1 MEICAERMKSKT
13 DCHYGPALLVA
24 LMVWVASA
32 GWSQTAQPAQSYPA
46 RFPYRF
52 SNFVWWSD
60 DDLRVLL
67 KNRIPGLGDE
77 IAPAPTSEGP
87 VRDALKALLLE
98 KQVVAEVQSEE
109 PSPSAIGAERAPG
122 APGAP
127 EPAIVFSILTP
138 RIVVD
143 KVVVSQDAS
152 GLATSISQ
160 ELSPRE

>member
-1 MEICAERMKSKT
+1 MKSKA
-13 DCHYGPALLVA
+13 DCHHGPALLVT
-24 LMVWVASA
+24 LMVCAA

-46 RFPYRF
+46 HLPYRF

-60 DDLRVLL
+60 NDLRVLL

-77 IAPAPTSEGP
+77 IAPSPAVEVK

-98 KQVVAEVQSEE
+98 KQIVAEVQSQE

-122 APGAP
+122 AP

-138 RIVVD
+138 QIVVD

-160 ELSPRE
+160 DLSPREGQGYFTEQD